1 MANSKVQLADG
12 SVLIDLTSDTVTA
25 AALRSGYTAHDAAGN
40 PVNGA
45 LEVDP
50 VYSVTKT
57 LTNVTSSNDDTKV
70 IAGGSF
76 YVDLTPTSGYSIT
89 NVTVTMGGV
98 DVTDQVFKPGVG
110 GKGITVNGVYSAS
123 NDALSGY
130 DRVVVNVPSSAAS
143 LGTKNITENGTYSA
157 SSDSLDGYSSV
168 TVHVPTGG
176 DAPELQSKT
185 VTYTPTTSTQ
195 TGTVSADTG
204 YDGLSSVGVTVNPI
218 PSEYVIP
225 SGTKSITENGT
236 YDVAA
241 FASAM
246 INVASSGGSGL
257 EYDAGTFTLASNYGG
272 GTGTYNVPHNLG
284 EVPGLTL
291 VWTNYFDDDSHTPDR
306 NTSIGFIFLQG
317 IMSLPQ
323 KLKAG
328 LSTTGF
334 YANLSMVSGERQISI
349 GVPQATAY
357 QAFSSTAENIRL
369 NKKMQGTSYYWI
381 GGIPY
386 NYIVIKKWW

>member
-45 LEVDP
+45 LEVDT

-57 LTNVTSSNDDTKV
+57 LTNVTSSNDGTKV

-76 YVDLTPTSGYSIT
+76 YANLTPTSGYFIT

-168 TVHVPTGG
+168 TVNV
-176 DAPELQSKT
+176 
-185 VTYTPTTSTQ
+185 Q
-195 TGTVSADTG
+195 TGSSAI
-204 YDGLSSVGVTVNPI
+204 L
-218 PSEYVIP
+218 
-225 SGTKSITENGT
+225 GTKTITANGT
-236 YDVAA
+236 Y
-241 FASAM
+241 SAM
-246 INVASSGGSGL
+246 ADSLDGYSSVTVSIPSASG
-257 EYDAGTFTLASNYGG
+257 
-272 GTGTYNVPHNLG
+272 
-284 EVPGLTL
+284 
-291 VWTNYFDDDSHTPDR
+291 
-306 NTSIGFIFLQG
+306 
-317 IMSLPQ
+317 
-323 KLKAG
+323 
-328 LSTTGF
+328 
-334 YANLSMVSGERQISI
+334 VS
-349 GVPQATAY
+349 
-357 QAFSSTAENIRL
+357 F
-369 NKKMQGTSYYWI
+369 
-381 GGIPY
+381 
-386 NYIVIKKWW
+386 